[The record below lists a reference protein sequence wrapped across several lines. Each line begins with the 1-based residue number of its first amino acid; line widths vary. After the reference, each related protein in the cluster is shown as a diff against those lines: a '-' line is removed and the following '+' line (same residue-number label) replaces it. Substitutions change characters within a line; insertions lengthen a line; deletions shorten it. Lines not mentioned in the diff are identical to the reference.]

1 MSYQL
6 KNIKT
11 LNTSNG
17 VAWTASVYRDGK
29 RIGTAEDRGDGGMAT
44 TFGISYQDEQALV
57 AWVVEQVQGSGLW
70 MEEYATDIRTVH
82 SAGTDVVTYEPR
94 LDLEMALAYLMEVA
108 DLDKKSRN
116 CIVFRVSRGTDP
128 QMGEQYDTYTMKSI
142 ALHGRIGSREI
153 MYLSSKYPTAQL
165 WNHKTHRWTAIN
177 AIVGASA

>member
-44 TFGISYQDEQALV
+44 TFGISYTEEQALV
-57 AWVVEQVQGSGLW
+57 AWVVAQVQGSGLW
-70 MEEYATDIRTVH
+70 MEEYATDIRTVR
-82 SAGTDVVTYEPR
+82 SAGTDEITYEPR
-94 LDLEMALAYLMEVA
+94 LDIEMALAYLLEVA

-128 QMGEQYDTYTMKSI
+128 RMGEQYDTYTMKSTDT
-142 ALHGRIGSREI
+142 GRIGGREI

-165 WNHKTHRWTAIN
+165 WNYKTHQWTAIN
-177 AIVGASA
+177 ATVGASA